1 MYNLVDYAMIQIIP
15 FTATGSRSPHTE
27 WVTRDFEWAGW
38 NTYCIW
44 IIIRAI
50 TRPRVMIPTSRL
62 LMGQQ
67 QGQWQWQGEDNA
79 HFCYH
84 QHVLIP
90 TDRMISNSPGNI
102 LGLNI

>member
-1 MYNLVDYAMIQIIP
+1 
-15 FTATGSRSPHTE
+15 
-27 WVTRDFEWAGW
+27 
-38 NTYCIW
+38 
-44 IIIRAI
+44 
-50 TRPRVMIPTSRL
+50 MIPAGRL
-62 LMGQQ
+62 LMGQQQ

>member
-1 MYNLVDYAMIQIIP
+1 M
-15 FTATGSRSPHTE
+15 
-27 WVTRDFEWAGW
+27 
-38 NTYCIW
+38 YCIW

-50 TRPRVMIPTSRL
+50 TRPRVMIPAGRL

-67 QGQWQWQGEDNA
+67 QQWQGEDNA

-90 TDRMISNSPGNI
+90 KDRIISNSPGNI